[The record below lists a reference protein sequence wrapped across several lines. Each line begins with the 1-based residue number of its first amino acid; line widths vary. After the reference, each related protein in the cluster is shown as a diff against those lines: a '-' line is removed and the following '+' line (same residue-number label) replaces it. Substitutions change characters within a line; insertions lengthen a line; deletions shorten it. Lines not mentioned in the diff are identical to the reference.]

1 MELIKQNRSIAL
13 VIGAVIVTV
22 VIAAVALVFTSP
34 ASTADVYA
42 RYASI
47 ENTRLNDGGFV
58 LGDPEAPITIVEFGD
73 FACPH
78 CQQYSLETKRFIDE
92 YVATGK
98 AKFEYRMFISGADP
112 AYGPRTAQL
121 AECAA
126 EQQEGAFW
134 PAHDILFEM
143 GRNQGRFNERTSRTL
158 ADRLE
163 LDYAELLN
171 CADDARQFELDV
183 RLGQS
188 LNVQSTPTMMVRY
201 GDGDLQYIN
210 WQAQDFSRGG
220 VPYQVLQAVVE
231 SAQ

>member
-1 MELIKQNRSIAL
+1 MEMLKQNRSIAI
-13 VIGAVIVTV
+13 VIGVAAVAVIV
-22 VIAAVALVFTSP
+22 AAVALVATSP
-34 ASTADVYA
+34 ASTANVFA
-42 RYASI
+42 RYANI
-47 ENTRLNDGGFV
+47 ESTRLDDGGFV
-58 LGDPEAPITIVEFGD
+58 LGNPEAPITLVEFGD

-78 CQQYSLETKRFIDE
+78 CQEYSLETKRFIDDF
-92 YVATGK
+92 VATGK

-126 EQQEGAFW
+126 EQQQGGFW

-143 GRNQGRFNERTSRTL
+143 GRNQGRFNEQTARTL
-158 ADRLE
+158 AERLN

-171 CADDARQFELDV
+171 CAEDARQFEFDV
-183 RLGQS
+183 RYGQS
-188 LNVQSTPTMMVRY
+188 LNVQSTPTMMIRY
-201 GDGDLQYIN
+201 GDGDPQYIT

-220 VPYQVLQAVVE
+220 VPYSVLQSIAE